1 MPSMTGSESF
11 FDALKSKRE
20 SQNIE
25 ISEICE
31 FTKIHPRYIESIE
44 KGDFTVLP
52 NVYLRLF
59 LRSYAKFIGAD
70 SAKAL
75 KDYELYSTGKITQ
88 NEEFTNKEVDAT
100 PSSLPHPAT
109 EMDSNPKIS
118 PKQIASGIGI
128 TFVILILLW
137 WAGRVTEE
145 QTGNITS
152 NEPIAEVAEQSVQ
165 TPDNE
170 VEKPDSNLPKAGS
183 KSTTDQT
190 INTGVDK
197 QPVILPDKSPL
208 NNNDFSPEKKMSEIS
223 KKIKLY
229 SPYTIY
235 ITILQDTKLNISK
248 IENAEIIQLI
258 NRAVPSGQQF
268 IFDFTSTV
276 YFEFWSSQQISVK
289 LNETSIDNYLTNGD
303 LAIRGSYE
311 SEKSKLYLSFYK
323 R

>member
-1 MPSMTGSESF
+1 MTGSESF
-11 FDALKSKRE
+11 FDALKSKRK

-44 KGDFTVLP
+44 TGDFTVLP
-52 NVYLRLF
+52 NIYLRLF
-59 LRSYAKFIGAD
+59 IRSYAKFIGAD

-75 KDYELYSTGKITQ
+75 KDFELYSTGKITR
-88 NEEFTNKEVDAT
+88 NEEFKNKEVDAT
-100 PSSLPHPAT
+100 PSSPPHPAT
-109 EMDSNPKIS
+109 EMDSTNPQIS

-128 TFVILILLW
+128 TFVIFILLW
-137 WAGRVTEE
+137 WASRVTQE
-145 QTGNITS
+145 QTEYITS
-152 NEPIAEVAEQSVQ
+152 SEPIAEVAAESVHNL
-165 TPDNE
+165 DNE
-170 VEKPDSNLPKAGS
+170 AEKPEPNLSEPVS
-183 KSTTDQT
+183 KPTTDQA
-190 INTGVDK
+190 INADVEK
-197 QPVILPDKSPL
+197 QPAILPDNSPL
-208 NNNDFSPEKKMSEIS
+208 NNNDFLPGKKVNEIS
-223 KKIKLY
+223 QSVKLF
-229 SPYTIY
+229 SPYTIS

-258 NRAVPSGQQF
+258 NRSVSSGQQF

-276 YFEFWSSQQISVK
+276 NFEFWSSQQVNVK

>member
-1 MPSMTGSESF
+1 MTGLDSF
-11 FDALKSKRE
+11 FDVLKSKRK

-59 LRSYAKFIGAD
+59 LKSYAKFIGAD

-88 NEEFTNKEVDAT
+88 NNEFKTKEVDAT
-100 PSSLPHPAT
+100 PSSTPHPAT
-109 EMDSNPKIS
+109 EMDSNPQIS

-128 TFVILILLW
+128 TLVIFILLW
-137 WAGRVTEE
+137 WAGSITQE
-145 QTGNITS
+145 QTENITS
-152 NEPIAEVAEQSVQ
+152 NEIIAEAAAKSVH
-165 TPDNE
+165 TLDKGSA
-170 VEKPDSNLPKAGS
+170 KPESNLPEPGS
-183 KSTTDQT
+183 KPTADQA
-190 INTGVDK
+190 I
-197 QPVILPDKSPL
+197 IPDKSPL
-208 NNNDFSPEKKMSEIS
+208 NNNDFLPGKKVSEIS
-223 KKIKLY
+223 QIVKLF
-229 SPYTIY
+229 SPYTIS

-248 IENAEIIQLI
+248 TENAEITQLI
-258 NRAVPSGQQF
+258 NRAVSSGQQF

-276 YFEFWSSQQISVK
+276 NFEFWSSQQIRVK
-289 LNETSIDNYLTNGD
+289 LNETSIDNYLTNGN